1 MNQTQ
6 LDRLWVA
13 SGGREMEALRVAP
26 YVGNDGLS
34 VTIVHRSSILQ
45 TMTIDRWSPIS
56 MNDTYVD
63 TYVRRRD
70 SEAAEWEDWQSCSGQ
85 DCC

>member
-6 LDRLWVA
+6 LNTLWMA
-13 SGGREMEALRVAP
+13 GGGAEMEALRVSP
-26 YVGNDGLS
+26 FVGNDGVS

-45 TMTIDRWSPIS
+45 TMTIDSWSPVDR
-56 MNDTYVD
+56 ND

-70 SEAAEWEDWQSCSGQ
+70 SEVSAWGEWLSCSGQ
-85 DCC
+85 DCT

>member
-6 LDRLWVA
+6 LNGLWVA

-26 YVGNDGLS
+26 YVGNDGVS
-34 VTIVHRSSILQ
+34 VTIVHRSSVLQ
-45 TMTIDRWSPIS
+45 TMTIDSWSPVDRS
-56 MNDTYVD
+56 D

-70 SEAAEWEDWQSCSGQ
+70 SAVAVWGEWLSCSGR
-85 DCC
+85 DCS